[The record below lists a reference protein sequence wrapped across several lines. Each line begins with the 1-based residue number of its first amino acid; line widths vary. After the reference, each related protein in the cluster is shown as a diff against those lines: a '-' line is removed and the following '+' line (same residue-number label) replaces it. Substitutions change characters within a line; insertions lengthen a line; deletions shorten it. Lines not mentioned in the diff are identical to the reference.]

1 MNQRKRVEG
10 GSQER
15 RLRVKSQDQRLR
27 NLAVAGTRISPWEA
41 DVLVD
46 MVKEVY
52 FCAPVDRPLRSG
64 QTTYECVAE
73 SEGAGKPVAACQL
86 KTVVLTLLDGE
97 DHPVRCLK
105 GHEGLRRHRILR
117 LADEARDQGGLLSQE
132 DLAYLLSCDVR
143 TIRRDV
149 RELRE
154 RAQRVVRTR
163 GQEKDIG
170 PGVTHREAAV
180 RLWLEGKEP
189 VEVAQALDH
198 TLTAVERYIGHFCR
212 VVFLLWKRLDPLQI
226 ALVVGI
232 SSGSVG
238 RYLDLY
244 HKYHRISR
252 YRRRLEEVEI
262 IAGPHYEAEDQKKG
276 PTRSARRNGGGRRP

>member
-1 MNQRKRVEG
+1 MNKSKRAEG
-10 GSQER
+10 GSQEQ
-15 RLRVKSQDQRLR
+15 RLRAKTQDQRLR
-27 NLAVAGTRISPWEA
+27 NLVVQGTRISPWEA
-41 DVLVD
+41 DVLVE

-52 FCAPVDRPLRSG
+52 FSEPVDRPLRSG

-86 KTVVLTLLDGE
+86 QTVVLTLLDGE
-97 DHPVRCLK
+97 DHQIRCLK

-117 LADEARDQGGLLSQE
+117 LCDEARDQGGLLSQE
-132 DLAYLLSCDVR
+132 DLACLLSCDVR

-149 RELRE
+149 RQLRE
-154 RAQRVVRTR
+154 RAQKVARTR

-189 VEVAQALDH
+189 LAVAQALDH
-198 TLTAVERYIGHFCR
+198 TLAAVERYIRHFCR
-212 VVFLLWKRLDPLQI
+212 VVFLLWKRLHPLQI

-232 SSGSVG
+232 SSGSV
-238 RYLDLY
+238 RTYLGLY
-244 HKYHRISR
+244 HRYHRIAR

-276 PTRSARRNGGGRRP
+276 PSPSGRRSGGRRRP

>member
-1 MNQRKRVEG
+1 MNKSRGVEG

-27 NLAVAGTRISPWEA
+27 NLAVQGTRISPWEA
-41 DVLVD
+41 DVLVE
-46 MVKEVY
+46 MAKEVY
-52 FCAPVDRPLRSG
+52 FSEPVDRPLRSG

-73 SEGAGKPVAACQL
+73 TEGAGKPVAACQL

-97 DHPVRCLK
+97 DHQVRCLK

-143 TIRRDV
+143 
-149 RELRE
+149 ELRE
-154 RAQRVVRTR
+154 RAKRLVPTR

-170 PGVTHREAAV
+170 PGVTHREVAV

-198 TLTAVERYIGHFCR
+198 SLAAVERYIGHFCR
-212 VVFLLWKRLDPLQI
+212 VVFLLWKHLSPLQI

-232 SSGSVG
+232 SSGSV
-238 RYLDLY
+238 RTYLDLY
-244 HKYHRISR
+244 HKYHRVGR

-276 PTRSARRNGGGRRP
+276 PSRSGRPNGGRRRP